1 MRIGIIAPPWYPVPP
16 WGYGGT
22 EGMIDVLA
30 RGIMAAGH
38 DVCLFTTADSTC
50 PVPRLHLLPEGL
62 GVAAMADETAELT
75 HLDAAYS
82 HLGDC
87 DVIHDH
93 TLLGP
98 AVQSASCPVV
108 TTVHGPIDTRTRQFL
123 ATYPG
128 NVLPT
133 AISHSQ
139 RGLAPSGSFSA
150 VVHHGI
156 DMRHWPVGSGSGG
169 YLLFLGRMSPDKGV
183 DAAITVA
190 RRAGMPLRIAA
201 RIRGP
206 EEKRYFI
213 EAVRPRLGG
222 TVEFLGEVGPGER
235 LALLGEAT
243 ALLNPLRWSEPFGLV
258 MIEALAVGTPVV
270 TTRWGS
276 SPEIVSHGLTGHL
289 AATTSDL
296 VDGCR
301 LAASLDRDECR
312 ASAVERFSAERMVEE
327 YLDLYRSALCPGP
340 GVDLRSTGATAV
352 VGDG

>member
-1 MRIGIIAPPWYPVPP
+1 MRIGIVAPPWYPVPP
-16 WGYGGT
+16 RGYGGT
-22 EGMIDVLA
+22 EGMVDVLA
-30 RGIMAAGH
+30 RGLAAAGH

-50 PVPRLHLLPEGL
+50 PVPRRHILPESL
-62 GVAAMADETAELT
+62 GVGAMADETAELT
-75 HLDAAYS
+75 HLDDAYS
-82 HLGDC
+82 QLGDC

-98 AVQSASCPVV
+98 IVQSAACPVV
-108 TTVHGPIDTRTRQFL
+108 TTVHGPIDTRTRQLL
-123 ATYPG
+123 AGYPR

-139 RGLAPSGSFSA
+139 RGLAPPGSFAA

-156 DMRHWPVGSGSGG
+156 DLHRWPVGSGSGG

-206 EEKRYFI
+206 EEKRYFT

-222 TVEFLGEVGPGER
+222 TVEFLGEVGTVDR
-235 LALLGEAT
+235 LSLLGGAT

-270 TTRWGS
+270 TTSWGS
-276 SPEIVSHGLTGHL
+276 SPEIISHGITGHL
-289 AATTSDL
+289 AATASGL

-301 LAASLDRDECR
+301 LAGALDRDECR
-312 ASAVERFSAERMVEE
+312 ASAVERFSAERMVEQ
-327 YLDLYRSALCPGP
+327 YLGLYREALRRGP
-340 GVDLRSTGATAV
+340 GVDLRGTSASAAV
-352 VGDG
+352 GE